1 MDPQTLVSGIP
12 WQALIATGLRVVLVL
27 VVAWVAMRLVR
38 AALAR
43 MERRLVERA
52 ASDHESGPEAAKR
65 AETLTRLLRQAAG
78 IAIWVVV
85 AMVVLREL
93 GVDIAPLLAGAGVLG
108 LAVGFGAQN
117 LVRDVITGFFFILEN
132 QIRVGDVA
140 IINGTAGVVERLNFR
155 TVVLRDLAG
164 TVHVLPNGAIT
175 SVSNMT
181 KDWSA
186 YVMDI
191 GVSYNSEPDQVI
203 GIMQRVGDELRADDY
218 FGPLI
223 PQPVEIF
230 GVNEFADSAI
240 VIKGRIITRPGH
252 QWECGREY
260 LKRLKRAF
268 GEAGV
273 EIPYPHRSIEV
284 SDAHGPLTARLLEAE
299 AGAAN
304 GA

>member
-1 MDPQTLVSGIP
+1 MDL
-12 WQALIATGLRVVLVL
+12 QALLSTIAWQPLAATGLRLL
-27 VVAWVAMRLVR
+27 LILIIAWVALRLLHG
-38 AALAR
+38 ALTR

-52 ASDHESGPEAAKR
+52 TADDEGGREAAKR
-65 AETLTRLLRQAAG
+65 AETLTRLLRQAG
-78 IAIWVVV
+78 TIAIWLVI
-85 AMVVLREL
+85 ALLALREV
-93 GVDIAPLLAGAGVLG
+93 GMEIAPLLAGAGILG

-186 YVMDI
+186 YVLDI
-191 GVSYNSEPDQVI
+191 GVSYRADPDQVI
-203 GIMQRVGDELRADDY
+203 AVMQQVGDDLRADDY
-218 FGPLI
+218 FGPLM

-240 VIKGRIITRPGH
+240 VIKGRVIARPGH

-268 GEAGV
+268 GEAGI

-284 SDAHGPLTARLLEAE
+284 SDAQGPVTARLLEAE
-299 AGAAN
+299 GVGSTGA
-304 GA
+304 

>member
-1 MDPQTLVSGIP
+1 I
-12 WQALIATGLRVVLVL
+12 AL
-27 VVAWVAMRLVR
+27 
-38 AALAR
+38 LA
-43 MERRLVERA
+43 
-52 ASDHESGPEAAKR
+52 
-65 AETLTRLLRQAAG
+65 
-78 IAIWVVV
+78 
-85 AMVVLREL
+85 LREV
-93 GVDIAPLLAGAGVLG
+93 GMEIAPLLAGAGILG

-117 LVRDVITGFFFILEN
+117 LVRDVISGFFFILEN

-140 IINGTAGVVERLNFR
+140 IINGTAGVVEQLNFR

-164 TVHVLPNGAIT
+164 TVHVTPNGTIT
-175 SVSNMT
+175 SLSNMT
-181 KDWSA
+181 KVWSA

-191 GVSYNSEPDQVI
+191 GVSYQADPDQVI
-203 GIMQRVGDELRADDY
+203 GIMQRVGDELRTDDY

-230 GVNEFADSAI
+230 GLNEFAESAI

-260 LKRLKRAF
+260 LKRLKAALA
-268 GEAGV
+268 EAGV

-284 SDAHGPLTARLLEAE
+284 SDAQGPLTARLLEAE
-299 AGAAN
+299 AGATS

>member
-1 MDPQTLVSGIP
+1 MDPQALLSSIQ
-12 WQALIATGLRVVLVL
+12 WQPLLATGLRLVL
-27 VVAWVAMRLVR
+27 ILAIAWGALRLLR
-38 AALAR
+38 SALNR

-52 ASDHESGPEAAKR
+52 TADDEGGQEAAKR
-65 AETLTRLLRQAAG
+65 AGTLTRLLHQAGA
-78 IAIWVVV
+78 IAIAVVV
-85 AMVVLREL
+85 GMVVLREI
-93 GVDIAPLLAGAGVLG
+93 GVDIAPLLAGAGILG

-164 TVHVLPNGAIT
+164 TVHVLPNGAVT

-181 KDWSA
+181 KEWSA
-186 YVMDI
+186 YVLDI
-191 GVSYNSEPDQVI
+191 GVSYRADPDAVI
-203 GIMQRVGDELRADDY
+203 AIMHRVGEELRADDY

-223 PQPVEIF
+223 PQPVEVF
-230 GVNEFADSAI
+230 GLNEFAESAI

-268 GEAGV
+268 EEAGV

-284 SDAHGPLTARLLEAE
+284 RDAHGPTTARLLEAE
-299 AGAAN
+299 GAESS
-304 GA
+304 GE